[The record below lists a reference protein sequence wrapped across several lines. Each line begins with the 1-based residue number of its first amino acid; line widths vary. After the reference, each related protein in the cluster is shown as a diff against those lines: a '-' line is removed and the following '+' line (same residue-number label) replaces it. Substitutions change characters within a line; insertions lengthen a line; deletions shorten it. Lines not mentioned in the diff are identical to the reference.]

1 MPDSVA
7 FAAQGASAS
16 SFWNAY
22 TGTTL
27 PAATVGAQFLNT
39 SGMNGAIMFEIV
51 ENNVAGSASVIIEG
65 SFQNTAGLTAS
76 SALWY
81 ALGYYVIVSA
91 GTTQTT
97 LTRSQGTLA
106 ISQNS
111 RYVLQ
116 VLDAYPYMRA
126 RCTANGSS
134 ASLSIN
140 VYSLPA

>member
-1 MPDSVA
+1 MPDAVTL
-7 FAAQGASAS
+7 AAQTSSAGN
-16 SFWNAY
+16 FWNAY
-22 TGTTL
+22 TATTI
-27 PAATVGAQFLNT
+27 PSATVGAQFLNT

-51 ENNVAGSASVIIEG
+51 ENNVAGSSSVIIEG

-81 ALGYYVIVSA
+81 PLGYYVIVSA
-91 GTTQTT
+91 GTTGTT

-126 RCTANGSS
+126 RVTANGSS
-134 ASLSIN
+134 ASLTVN
-140 VYSLPA
+140 VYAVPG